1 VRGRDPLEGRGE
13 QTDVTVGGDM
23 PVPRDRAS
31 MSTGLDR
38 IAELA
43 RAQKGVQFTSIAHLL
58 TVTALER
65 AWSGLRKDASAG
77 VDGVTYAEYGAH
89 VRENLEELHDRLE
102 RGQYRAQPLR
112 RVYIPKEEGTGRPIS
127 IPALEDKIV
136 QKAALELLTA
146 IYEQDF
152 LGCSYGFRPGRN
164 AQEALDEIGRV
175 ICRRSVGYVLEA
187 DISAYFDTIV
197 RSQLMELIEKRV
209 RDGSMLRLIEKWI
222 NVGVLEDGRLLVTQ
236 TGVGQG
242 QVISPLLANIYLH
255 YVLDEWFE
263 DVVKPRLRGDAYE
276 IRYADDFILC
286 FQYREDAE
294 RVLEVLGKRFEK
306 YGLRLHPDKTRLIE
320 FGRDALTK
328 SEEGGGPKPATFDFL
343 GFTHVCRRSRR
354 GKFTIHVRTM
364 RKRLRRSLKR
374 VSAWCQRHRHEPVV
388 EQWAAL
394 NAKLRGHYQYYGRAT
409 NFRRLWEFYRAVRQ
423 LWRKWLNR
431 RTRGRTL
438 PWRVYEALL
447 AAYPLQRPYIA
458 RPWVGA
464 VSHV

>member
-1 VRGRDPLEGRGE
+1 MAVL
-13 QTDVTVGGDM
+13 
-23 PVPRDRAS
+23 RDRAN

-43 RAQKGVQFTSIAHLL
+43 RGQKGVQFTSIAHLL

-65 AWSGLRKDASAG
+65 AWGDLRKDASAG
-77 VDGVTYAEYGAH
+77 VDGVTYAEYGGH
-89 VRENLEELHDRLE
+89 VRENLEQLHDRLAS
-102 RGQYRAQPLR
+102 GQYRAQPLR
-112 RVYIPKEEGTGRPIS
+112 RVYIPKEEGTERPLS

-136 QKAALELLTA
+136 QRAVLELLTA

-152 LGCSYGFRPGRN
+152 LGCSYGFRPGRSP
-164 AQEALDEIGRV
+164 QEALDEIGRV
-175 ICRRSVGYVLEA
+175 ICRRPVGYVLEA
-187 DISAYFDTIV
+187 DICAYFDAIV

-209 RDGSMLRLIEKWI
+209 RDGGILRLIGKWI
-222 NVGVLEDGRLLVTQ
+222 NAGVLEDGRLLVTQ

-263 DVVKPRLRGDAYE
+263 DVVKPRLRGEAYE
-276 IRYADDFILC
+276 IRYADDFICC

-294 RVLEVLGKRFEK
+294 RVLEELRQRFEE

-320 FGRDALTK
+320 FGREALTR
-328 SEEGGGPKPATFDFL
+328 SEAGGGPKPATFEFL
-343 GFTHVCRRSRR
+343 GFTHICQRSRR

-394 NAKLRGHYQYYGRAT
+394 NAMLRGHYQYYGRPT
-409 NFRRLWEFYRAVRQ
+409 NFRSLWEFYRVVRK

-431 RTRGRTL
+431 RTRGKTL
-438 PWRVYEALL
+438 PWRLYDHLL

-458 RPWVGA
+458 RPWASG